1 MQTET
6 EILLRSAANPQSGL
20 SSGVYNPAANW
31 GLTPI
36 GEARLSD
43 VSGKEWYL
51 LADPSQCDFVEMAFL
66 DGQEAPVVEEERD
79 MMTDSFMYRARTVVG
94 VGVLDW
100 RGIQKNPG
108 AA

>member
-1 MQTET
+1 
-6 EILLRSAANPQSGL
+6 
-20 SSGVYNPAANW
+20 
-31 GLTPI
+31 
-36 GEARLSD
+36 
-43 VSGKEWYL
+43 
-51 LADPSQCDFVEMAFL
+51 MAFL